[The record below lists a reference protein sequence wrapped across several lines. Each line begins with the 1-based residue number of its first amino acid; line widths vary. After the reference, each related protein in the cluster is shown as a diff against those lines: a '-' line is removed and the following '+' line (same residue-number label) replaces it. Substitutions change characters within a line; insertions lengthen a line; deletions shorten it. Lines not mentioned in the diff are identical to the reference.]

1 MNTTRPRRFLCAAL
15 AILTGFCLVSLLAPA
30 SGAGAQNAPLT
41 VPGKKTIFQRVITH
55 PGAERFNDTSAR
67 SGDPLRPFS
76 ALYVYE
82 TIDIDGVDWL
92 RVSSNTRGQGTAWVK
107 KSLTSEWNKALVLLV
122 SPPARRRPL
131 MFFKSRND
139 LLAVGNEP
147 SVSDAL
153 TRMEAEFKRHQRAGD
168 PAPSDFPVVSLE
180 PPYSAGSIPYDH
192 FYLMPVFDYD
202 DVTFDSVKLLEVASV
217 DPGYG
222 DGSGPP
228 AGPRGGSAL
237 FAELRA
243 GGGNGPPRDGLT
255 PGPQAGPARPP
266 GDASGGGIFADLR
279 ATRAARALREAEE
292 AARGGTG
299 GPAAPV
305 SPEGRLAPENAVA
318 PKVGVAFVIDS
329 SISMGPYIEGSLQFA
344 REFYDDMAKEI
355 LPENTGLAVVA
366 FRSSLDFAPGLEYT
380 SRVVADFVTASDRAA
395 FEDALGRVRE
405 AGASSHSFS
414 EDSFAGILTAV
425 NELDW
430 YSYDGRILVLISDAG
445 PLPDTDPLR
454 STDLGPAGVGETL
467 KAKNIKFV
475 AVHLKTPAGQA
486 NHRQA
491 ETAYRTLSLA
501 AAGEDYYVDIVPTEG
516 GQAGEVTFG
525 TAARMLMRNITMIT
539 LDDASD
545 DVPALVAP
553 DDAPDDAPAGDG
565 AAAADAAPAR
575 KPPIESLEYLMD
587 QVSEEAE
594 QSRRLRAGEGAVV
607 DSSLPASDDPA
618 VLKASRIGNMLGHSI
633 MLEYL
638 GGFNQV
644 RAPSVVRS
652 WIPDKDL
659 SLLDGEAGLEVPTV
673 EVAVLVSKNQLST
686 LSSHLRV
693 VLEQADRS
701 LDTQSRDFFQSI
713 IDASAQISTDP
724 NQFVLTPNT
733 KLSELGLLAEFLS
746 DLPYKSQIMGMTE
759 SDWYNMSAMEQDAFV
774 RSLRSKLLTYD
785 NYDKDT
791 ANWANFDE
799 ADPGEWLFR
808 VPLSQ
813 LP

>member
-1 MNTTRPRRFLCAAL
+1 MNTTRTRRFLSAAL

-55 PGAERFNDTSAR
+55 PGAESFNDTSAR

-82 TIDIDGVDWL
+82 AISIDGVDWL
-92 RVSSNTRGQGTAWVK
+92 RVSSNTGGRGTAWVK

-131 MFFKSRND
+131 MFFKSRDD
-139 LLAVGNEP
+139 LLAVGSEP

-153 TRMEAEFKRHQRAGD
+153 TRLEAEFKRYLRAGE

-202 DVTFDSVKLLEVASV
+202 DVTFDSVKLLQVASV

-222 DGSGPP
+222 DGSGPS
-228 AGPRGGSAL
+228 AGPRGGSGL

-243 GGGNGPPRDGLT
+243 GGGSGPPRDGGT
-255 PGPQAGPARPP
+255 PGPQAGPAPAPPP
-266 GDASGGGIFADLR
+266 GGASGGGILSEFR
-279 ATRAARALREAEE
+279 ALRAARAAEE

-299 GPAAPV
+299 GQAAPV
-305 SPEGRLAPENAVA
+305 SPEGQLAPENAVA
-318 PKVGVAFVIDS
+318 PKVGVAFVIDT
-329 SISMGPYIEGSLQFA
+329 SISMGRYIEGSLQFA
-344 REFYDDMAKEI
+344 RDFYDDMAKEM

-366 FRSSLDFAPGLEYT
+366 FRNSLDFAPGLEYT

-395 FEDALGRVRE
+395 FEDALGGVRE
-405 AGASSHSFS
+405 AAASSHSFS

-445 PLPDTDPLR
+445 PLPETDSLR
-454 STDLGPAGVGETL
+454 STDLGPADVGETL

-491 ETAYRTLSLA
+491 ETAYRALSLA

-545 DVPALVAP
+545 DVPALAAL
-553 DDAPDDAPAGDG
+553 DDALDDAPASDG
-565 AAAADAAPAR
+565 AAAAGAPTAG
-575 KPPIESLEYLMD
+575 KPPIESLDYLMD

-618 VLKASRIGNMLGHSI
+618 VLRASRIGNMLGNSI

-659 SLLDGEAGLEVPTV
+659 SLLDGEEGLEVPTV

-686 LSSHLRV
+686 LSGHLRV

-701 LDTQSRDFFQSI
+701 LDTQSRDFFQSV

-774 RSLRSKLLTYD
+774 RRLRSKLLTYD